1 MQFKKLPFEQNTST
15 TLTAEQ
21 IEAAKQQHGDIFQLT
36 VEDKT
41 CFIHKPTRQ
50 IIDLAISS
58 SAKRSSLFEETILR
72 NCWLAGD
79 KEIVDNDEYFF
90 AVGKQL
96 DEVIKFKS
104 AELKKL

>member
-1 MQFKKLPFEQNTST
+1 MFKKLPFEQNNLTELS
-15 TLTAEQ
+15 TAEV
-21 IEAAKQQHGDIFQLT
+21 EAAKQQFGDIFQLT
-36 VEDKT
+36 VENKT

-72 NCWLAGD
+72 NCWLAGN
-79 KEIVDNDEYFF
+79 KEMIEDDEYFF

-96 DEVIKFKS
+96 DEIIKFKS

>member
-1 MQFKKLPFEQNTST
+1 MQFKKLPFEQNTIT
-15 TLTAEQ
+15 TLSAEQ
-21 IEAAKQQHGDIFQLT
+21 IEAAKQQFGDLFQLT

-79 KEIVDNDEYFF
+79 KEIVENDEYFF
-90 AVGKQL
+90 AVSKQL